1 MWKQEQGANYGEKI
15 LNYWKPGS
23 LMLTDPTAFLD
34 SLMKYD
40 KEAITEDI
48 IKKLKRFITNPD
60 YEPDKIKRVNIFFSS
75 RKGWIAKLSITR
87 SLEDIGRDLIFVLE

>member
-1 MWKQEQGANYGEKI
+1 MWWILQEPGANFGEKI

-40 KEAITEDI
+40 KEAITEDM
-48 IKKLKRFITNPD
+48 IKKLKRFIANPD
-60 YEPDKIKRVNIFFSS
+60 YEPEKIKKVTLNLSS
-75 RKGWIAKLSITR
+75 TI
-87 SLEDIGRDLIFVLE
+87 EDQALTTCDWL